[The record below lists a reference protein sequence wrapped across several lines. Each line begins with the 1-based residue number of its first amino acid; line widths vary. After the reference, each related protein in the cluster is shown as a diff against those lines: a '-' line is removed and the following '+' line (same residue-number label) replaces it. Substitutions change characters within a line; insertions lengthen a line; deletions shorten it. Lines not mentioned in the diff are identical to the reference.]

1 MGDEEA
7 GAQAELAARLRL
19 LRAERRLSVTAL
31 ERRSGL
37 GRTTIS
43 QALNGR
49 KVPSEATVIALA
61 KALGTDPS
69 ALLEMRS
76 RAYSPVAPAA
86 REQSDEDLDF
96 ERRYRNY
103 VIDRYSRLTVVGLD
117 LTRPEGA
124 CWPLDTAYLSLELA
138 ARDERSGTPSEWPEG
153 HGSPMTVE
161 RAEQAL
167 AGRQRTVIRG
177 LAGSGKTTLLQWL
190 AVIAARR
197 NPPSEMHHLRHLI
210 PFVLPLRTL
219 DRQSAL
225 PGPRSFLEATGSM
238 LAAAQP
244 TGWADRVLTA
254 GRGLLL
260 IDGLDE
266 VPQQRREHTRAWLRE
281 LLAAYP
287 QAYVLVTTRP
297 TAVPEHWLDGSGF
310 TELTVRP
317 MNRRDVL
324 VFATRWHCAAQAA
337 PGLEESFKEA
347 VRGQRDLA
355 QLATTPLMCAL
366 MCALHRDRRGHLP
379 RGRMELYEAA
389 LSMLLVRR
397 DHERG
402 IDAPEGIS
410 LTRHQSIQLLQRLAY
425 WLIRNGQ
432 AEMEEESALAVV
444 EEALSA
450 MPAVSGQGDAR
461 QVLTHLVSRSGLL
474 RKPTADTIDFVHR
487 TFQDYLGAKA
497 AVEARDLGLLV
508 RHAHDDQWEDV
519 LRMAVAHA
527 RPTERATL
535 LRRLVARGDRAAR
548 HRTRLHLLAMA
559 CLEQATE
566 LDPEVR
572 EAVESRAGA
581 LLPPWSY
588 AEAQKLA
595 SVGPV
600 ILDLLPGPEGLR
612 KDEARAVIQTAV
624 AVGGEAALSWLKQLR
639 DSTDRNVQDSLA
651 AGWRSFETAE
661 YAQEILDHLPGEVAI
676 RVESPAELAAA
687 RVIPQRTHVYFSG
700 DFSATELTA
709 AIDRSRLRSLRVTG
723 NDTVSDISFIRQL
736 PWLRDLTLT
745 GNSDRFDLTPLD
757 GLPLNKLVLWSARRR
772 DLAAVGHLPA
782 LEHLNLDT
790 PLDQSSIGAFPNL
803 PHLREL
809 YLWRETCS
817 STALSGI
824 SALNGLEF
832 ISFFVPPVAEDAW
845 HEFTLLPALAGMQLV
860 DQAVPALGACPPLP
874 QVTRLVLNN
883 PSSHADLTPVTDTFP
898 NVRKLSIYCRSG
910 SDPTVDLTPLAGIEG
925 LTVHITDAETVT
937 GLELFPPSAITRFPR
952 RRPLA

>member
-7 GAQAELAARLRL
+7 DARAELAARLRL

-49 KVPSEATVIALA
+49 KLPSEATVIALA

-76 RAYSPVAPAA
+76 RACTPVAAA
-86 REQSDEDLDF
+86 VRAQSDEDLDF

-138 ARDERSGTPSEWPEG
+138 ARDERSGMPSEWPEG
-153 HGSPMTVE
+153 HGSPMTVK

-197 NPPSEMHHLRHLI
+197 NPPSEMHHLGHLI

-225 PGPRSFLEATGSM
+225 PGPHSFLEATGSM

-324 VFATRWHCAAQAA
+324 VFVTRWHGAAQAT

-379 RGRMELYEAA
+379 RSRMELYEAA

-444 EEALSA
+444 EEALPA
-450 MPAVSGQGDAR
+450 MPAVSAQGDAR

-474 RKPTADTIDFVHR
+474 RKPTVDTIDFVHR

-572 EAVESRAGA
+572 EAVESRAGT

-588 AEAQKLA
+588 EEAKELA

-600 ILDLLPGPEGLR
+600 ILDLLPGPEGLEH
-612 KDEARAVIQTAV
+612 DEASAVVQTAV
-624 AVGGEAALSWLKQLR
+624 AVGGDAALPLLKRYR
-639 DSTDRNVQDSLA
+639 DCTDRGVQSRLA
-651 AGWRSFETAE
+651 SAWSSFDTEE
-661 YAQEILDHLPGEVAI
+661 YAREILDHLPEDVTVHVA
-676 RVESPAELAAA
+676 SAAELKAV
-687 RVIPQRTHVYFSG
+687 RGFRNKTGISFTGHFSVPEMMSG
-700 DFSATELTA
+700 IE
-709 AIDRSRLRSLRVTG
+709 RSRLRSLTISG
-723 NDTVSDISFIRQL
+723 NQTLSDIGFIRQL
-736 PWLRDLTLT
+736 PRLRDLTLT
-745 GNSDRFDLTPLD
+745 ANGDLFDLTPLD
-757 GLPLNKLVLWSARRR
+757 GLTISKLILWGAHPR
-772 DLAAVGHLPA
+772 DLTAVGRLPT
-782 LEHLNLDT
+782 LKHLNLNT
-790 PLDQSSIGAFPNL
+790 PLDQPSIAAFPEL

-809 YLWRETCS
+809 YLWGETCS

-824 SALNGLEF
+824 SALSGLKF
-832 ISFFVPPVAEDAW
+832 LSFVPRVTEEAW
-845 HEFTLLPALAGMQLV
+845 HELTLLPALTGMQIV
-860 DQAVPALGACPPLP
+860 DQEVSALGTRPPLP
-874 QVTRLVLNN
+874 QVTLLVLNN
-883 PSSHADLTPVTDTFP
+883 PSSHADLSPVMDTFP
-898 NVRKLSIYCRSG
+898 NVRDLAIYCRSH
-910 SDPTVDLTPLAGIEG
+910 SDPTVDLTPFAGIEG
-925 LTVHITDAETVT
+925 LTVHITDAETVI
-937 GLELFPPSAITRFPR
+937 GLDLFPSGAITRFPR
-952 RRPLA
+952 PRPRA